1 MELEVVI
8 GLEVHLQLLTKTKAF
23 CSCSTEFG
31 APPNTHTC
39 PVCLGL
45 PGSLPVLNKKAFEYA
60 IKAALSLNCRIADI
74 MKFDRKNYYYPDLPK
89 NYQISQ
95 YDMPLASSGYVEI
108 FDGKKRVNI
117 RRAHLE
123 EDAGKL
129 IHDEKKGLSLIDY
142 NRSGMPLLEIVSEPD
157 INSPQEAYEYLT
169 ILKSIFQYIEVS
181 NCNMEEGSLRCDA
194 NISVRRPGEPLG
206 SKVELKNMNSFKAV
220 KDALGYEAERQERL
234 FSNKEK
240 ILQETR
246 LWDEDSKKTI
256 SMRLKE
262 EAQDYRYF
270 PEPDLVPFVIDNKL
284 VERIS
289 LEIPEMPEN
298 KKKRFIKEYNLPV
311 YDAEVLTKDKNL
323 SVFFEECSK
332 IYNNPKTVSNWIM
345 GELLMYLNEQNV
357 SITELKLK
365 PEYFV
370 EILKLIDSNV
380 ISGKI
385 AKEVF
390 SEMLST
396 NKAPSAIISLKSLTQ
411 ITDESTLR
419 KVVEK
424 ILNENQRVVTDYK
437 NGKQNAFTYLMGQV
451 MRETKGKANP
461 KKANDILRERLEEI
475 LKKV

>member
-1 MELEVVI
+1 MDLEVVV
-8 GLEVHLQLLTKTKAF
+8 GLEVHLQLSTNTKAF

-60 IKAALSLNCRIADI
+60 IKAALSLNCKIASI

-95 YDMPLASSGYVEI
+95 YDMPLATSGFVEI
-108 FDGKKRVNI
+108 FEGKKRINI
-117 RRAHLE
+117 RRVHLE

-129 IHDEKKGLSLIDY
+129 IHDEEKGVSLVDY
-142 NRSGMPLLEIVSEPD
+142 NRSGIPLLEIVSEPD
-157 INSPQEAYEYLT
+157 INSPQEAYKYLT
-169 ILKSIFQYIEVS
+169 VLKSIFQFIEVS

-194 NISVRRPGEPLG
+194 NISVRKPNEPLG
-206 SKVELKNMNSFKAV
+206 NKVELKNMNSFKAV
-220 KDALGYEAERQERL
+220 KEALQYEAERQGRL
-234 FSNKEK
+234 FSNNEK

-246 LWDEDSKKTI
+246 LWDEDSKKTA

-270 PEPDLVPFVIDNKL
+270 PEPDLVPFVIENKF
-284 VERIS
+284 VEEIR
-289 LEIPEMPEN
+289 LKIPELPQN
-298 KKKRFIKEYNLPV
+298 KKERFIKEYNLPD
-311 YDAEVLTKDKNL
+311 YDAEVLTKDKSL
-323 SVFFEECSK
+323 SVFFEECSRLYK
-332 IYNNPKTVSNWIM
+332 NPKTVSNWIM

-357 SITELKLK
+357 SMTELKLE
-365 PEYFV
+365 PGYLV

-396 NKAPSAIISLKSLTQ
+396 NKTPNEIINSKGLTQ
-411 ITDESTLR
+411 ITDEDVIKKAIE
-419 KVVEK
+419 KVLK
-424 ILNENQRVVTDYK
+424 ENQQVVADYK
-437 NGKQNAFTYLMGQV
+437 NGKQNAFTYLIGQI
-451 MRETKGKANP
+451 MRETKGKVNP
-461 KKANDILRERLEEI
+461 KKANEILKTQLEEI
-475 LKKV
+475 LKRI